1 MANNAAK
8 KLAVENAKT
17 IKRLRQLF
25 YGVNLVYVLVRFL
38 WQFSSVTWSSSLG
51 YVATFLVSFFV
62 FQQLVSMGQPHYN
75 ERGDLLRSGEDLGM
89 PGLTSYMF
97 DVLYVTWFVHLG
109 TLWSDLFW
117 YLYVLLPGYAVYT
130 LGGYIWPYLS
140 QWLGSGSGNSSA
152 PSDTSTNRQE
162 KKSKKAKQP
171 RAKYVRS

>member
-8 KLAVENAKT
+8 KLAIENAKT
-17 IKRLRQLF
+17 IKRLKQWF
-25 YGVNLVYVLVRFL
+25 YGVNLVYVLGRFI
-38 WQFSSVTWSSSLG
+38 WQFSSVTWGNSLG
-51 YVATFLVSFFV
+51 YVTTFLVSFFV
-62 FQQLVSMGQPHYN
+62 FQQLVSMGQPYYN
-75 ERGDLLRSGEDLGM
+75 EQGELIRSGEDLSL

-117 YLYVLLPGYAVYT
+117 YLYVLLPGYAIYA
-130 LGGYIWPYLS
+130 LGGYVWPYLS
-140 QWLGSGSGNSSA
+140 PWLGNGSGNTA
-152 PSDTSTNRQE
+152 PSDIPINRQD